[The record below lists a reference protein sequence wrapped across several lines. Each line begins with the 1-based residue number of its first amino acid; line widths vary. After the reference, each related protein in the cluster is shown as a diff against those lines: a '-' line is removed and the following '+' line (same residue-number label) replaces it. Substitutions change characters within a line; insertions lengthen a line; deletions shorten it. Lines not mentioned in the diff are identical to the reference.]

1 MVRERQLIKIQKQRH
16 LSNIRLMVLNNP
28 LFKNLSERDQR
39 KMIKLIY
46 KAEMVEMHA
55 RDRNLIRVNNSFEEI
70 MKSLIEN
77 AIIDDEDE
85 GKGPFFDDER

>member
-1 MVRERQLIKIQKQRH
+1 MVKERQLLKIQKQRH
-16 LSNIRLMVLNNP
+16 LSNIRLMVLNNG
-28 LFKNLSERDQR
+28 LFKNLSERDQK

-55 RDRNLIRVNNSFEEI
+55 RDRNIIRVNNSFEDI

-77 AIIDDEDE
+77 AIIDDEED
-85 GKGPFFDDER
+85 GKGPFFDYER